1 MDVGDGNEA
10 NKREFAYLYENTAP
24 SQEIINEVYQNTAH
38 SNKESEIQVN
48 LAEEENEKAL
58 ELRDKNEIISAL
70 TFKEEKE
77 AGGYQYNYQNEEFIL
92 LKKTVDEENLKVPE
106 HITSSIDGKTGY
118 EAELILDMKNRQ
130 LKQNLRYNG
139 YMLNSNRAI
148 EYESYHEMLQNLS
161 YLLDDNHRNVL
172 LTGYINE
179 AIQKA
184 RVQENVNEPIFKEGM
199 QVRYQGKEYLISE
212 IKDYGNYKTMK
223 LDDSGGYLTGFITG
237 SEILTFR
244 NENELDFE
252 ILT

>member
-1 MDVGDGNEA
+1 MLF
-10 NKREFAYLYENTAP
+10 R
-24 SQEIINEVYQNTAH
+24 SR
-38 SNKESEIQVN
+38 S
-48 LAEEENEKAL
+48 
-58 ELRDKNEIISAL
+58 
-70 TFKEEKE
+70 
-77 AGGYQYNYQNEEFIL
+77 
-92 LKKTVDEENLKVPE
+92 PE
-106 HITSSIDGKTGY
+106 HITNSIDGKTGY

-148 EYESYHEMLQNLS
+148 EYKSYHEMLQNLS

-179 AIQKA
+179 EIKKA
-184 RVQENVNEPIFKEGM
+184 NEQESVNEPIFKEGM

-212 IKDYGNYKTMK
+212 IKDYGNYKTIK

-244 NENELDFE
+244 NENELDFK
-252 ILT
+252 ILSTAEKSPEKSVDKEALPVLNKESSSETLKQEDVYTGREHTKNIIQIGRAHV